1 MMNGLRPTDS
11 GVAENLKDSLAGR
24 PKPSAHQPALPEIC
38 LGKTTRG
45 ANQEMAIIGIVAIDR
60 NLAIGKGGTLPWHYS
75 ADLKFFKQT
84 TVGNAVVMGSRTWQ
98 SLKKPLPDR
107 MNLVLASKA
116 DIHAADSVAWLPTV
130 QSVVTLARTLTTDL
144 FVIGGAK
151 TYEAF
156 LSYLDQ
162 WIVTE
167 IPLAVDQADT
177 FLPADFLD
185 GFELCEVRQLDA
197 ELRVKFYERVQR

>member
-1 MMNGLRPTDS
+1 
-11 GVAENLKDSLAGR
+11 
-24 PKPSAHQPALPEIC
+24 
-38 LGKTTRG
+38 
-45 ANQEMAIIGIVAIDR
+45 MAIIGIVAVDR

-107 MNLVLASKA
+107 MNLVLTSKP
-116 DIHAADSVAWLPTV
+116 DNHAVDSVSQLPTV
-130 QSVVTLARTLTTDL
+130 QSVVTLAEMLTTDL

-156 LSYLDQ
+156 LPHIDQ

-167 IPLAVDQADT
+167 IPLSVEQADT
-177 FLPADFLD
+177 FVPADFLD
-185 GFELCEVRQLDA
+185 GFELCEVRQLDE
-197 ELRVKFYERVQR
+197 ELRVKFYERAQR